1 MYVITARFDRN
12 SPTVEFLPPNTPLS
26 SFKVVRSYGIFPFG
40 TVYDPRKR
48 NTMNRILSLSIIAIL
63 SITLSSCEIVGGI
76 FKAGVWTG
84 LIIVAVVLGLIIF
97 LLSRGG
103 RKD

>member
-1 MYVITARFDRN
+1 
-12 SPTVEFLPPNTPLS
+12 
-26 SFKVVRSYGIFPFG
+26 
-40 TVYDPRKR
+40 
-48 NTMNRILSLSIIAIL
+48 MNRILSLSIIAFL

-84 LIIVAVVLGLIIF
+84 LILVALVLGLIIF
-97 LLSRGG
+97 LFSRGG